1 MRKKFGR
8 FDLIFF
14 ICVFVISAALYAAKF
29 FLTKSDGTLLV
40 VTVDNSIYGKYDL
53 SKNQTIK
60 IKKDGHIKNVV
71 KIKDGYAYMKEA
83 DCPDKL
89 CVHMKK
95 ISQVNETIVCLPN
108 QVILT
113 IEKK

>member
-1 MRKKFGR
+1 MVEKTEDEKLAELLNDPIFNVSAEAASL
-8 FDLIFF
+8 FD
-14 ICVFVISAALYAAKF
+14 VP
-29 FLTKSDGTLLV
+29 
-40 VTVDNSIYGKYDL
+40 
-53 SKNQTIK
+53 
-60 IKKDGHIKNVV
+60 
-71 KIKDGYAYMKEA
+71 AYMKEA